1 MREAAI
7 LTAVGELRVAVAVL
21 GVVHDHAR
29 GLHQRVANGR
39 ADERESGLFQAFAHR
54 QRFGGDRRDFAA
66 ILEMIDGRLV
76 ADERPEEPHRILQRQ
91 PGLGIAAGGIEF
103 EAVADDPRI
112 EHQLVDFSVAHLRH
126 ALYVEAEQHL
136 AITLAFA
143 QHGDPRQPGLEPFEQ
158 KQLEQT
164 LRIA

>member
-7 LTAVGELRVAVAVL
+7 LTAVGELRVAVTILSVI
-21 GVVHDHAR
+21 HDHAR

-39 ADERESGLFQAFAHR
+39 ADEREPGLFQAFAHR

-66 ILEMIDGRLV
+66 ILEMIDDRLI
-76 ADERPEEPHRILQRQ
+76 ANERPEEPHRVLQRQ
-91 PGLGIAAGGIEF
+91 PGLGITPGGVEF
-103 EAVADDPRI
+103 QAVADDPRV
-112 EHQLVDFSVAHLRH
+112 EHQFVDFGVAHLRNPLH
-126 ALYVEAEQHL
+126 IEAKQHL

-143 QHGDPRQPGLEPFEQ
+143 QHSDPGQPGLEPFEQ

>member
-7 LTAVGELRVAVAVL
+7 LTAVDELRVAVAVL
-21 GVVHDHAR
+21 RVIHDHAR

-39 ADERESGLFQAFAHR
+39 ADEREPGLFQGFAHL
-54 QRFGGDRRDFAA
+54 QRFGGDGRDFAA
-66 ILEMIDGRLV
+66 ILEVIDDRLV
-76 ADERPEEPHRILQRQ
+76 ANERPEKLHRVLQRQ
-91 PGLGIAAGGIEF
+91 PRLGIAPGSIEF

-112 EHQLVDFSVAHLRH
+112 AHQFVDFGVSHLRD
-126 ALYVEAEQHL
+126 ALHVEAEQHL

-143 QHGDPRQPGLEPFEQ
+143 QYGDPGKPGLEPFEQ

>member
-29 GLHQRVANGR
+29 GLHQCVANGR
-39 ADERESGLFQAFAHR
+39 ADEREPGLFQAFAHR

-66 ILEMIDGRLV
+66 ILEMIDDRLV
-76 ADERPEEPHRILQRQ
+76 VNKRPEEPHRVLQRQ
-91 PGLGIAAGGIEF
+91 PGLGITAGGIEF

-112 EHQLVDFSVAHLRH
+112 EHQLVDFGVAHLRH
-126 ALYVEAEQHL
+126 ALHIEAEQHL

>member
-21 GVVHDHAR
+21 GVIHDHAR
-29 GLHQRVANGR
+29 GLHQCVANGR
-39 ADERESGLFQAFAHR
+39 ADEGESGLFQGLAHR
-54 QRFGGDRRDFAA
+54 QRFGSDRRDFAA
-66 ILEMIDGRLV
+66 VLEMVDDRLA
-76 ADERPEEPHRILQRQ
+76 ADERPEERHRVFQRQ
-91 PGLGIAAGGIEF
+91 PGLGIASGGIEF
-103 EAVADDPRI
+103 ESVADDAGI
-112 EHQLVDFSVAHLRH
+112 EHQFGDFRVAHLRH
-126 ALYVEAEQHL
+126 SLHVEAVQHL
-136 AITLAFA
+136 AVALAFA

>member
-1 MREAAI
+1 MREAGI
-7 LTAVGELRVAVAVL
+7 LTAVDELRVAVAILRVI
-21 GVVHDHAR
+21 HDHAR

-39 ADERESGLFQAFAHR
+39 ADERKPGLFQAFTHR
-54 QRFGGDRRDFAA
+54 HSFGGDRRDFAA
-66 ILEMIDGRLV
+66 ILEMIDDRSV
-76 ADERPEEPHRILQRQ
+76 ADERPEERHRILQRQ
-91 PGLGIAAGGIEF
+91 PGLGIAPGGVEF
-103 EAVADDPRI
+103 ETVADDPRI
-112 EHQLVDFSVAHLRH
+112 EHQFVDFGVAHLRH

-136 AITLAFA
+136 AIALAFT

>member
-7 LTAVGELRVAVAVL
+7 LTAVGQLRVAVAVP

-29 GLHQRVANGR
+29 SLHQRVANGR
-39 ADERESGLFQAFAHR
+39 SDEREPGLFQTFAHR
-54 QRFGGDRRDFAA
+54 HSDGGDRRDFAA
-66 ILEMIDGRLV
+66 ILEMIDDRRV
-76 ADERPEEPHRILQRQ
+76 VDERPEKRHRILQRQ
-91 PGLGIAAGGIEF
+91 PGLGITARGIEF

-112 EHQLVDFSVAHLRH
+112 EHQRFDFGVAHLRH
-126 ALYVEAEQHL
+126 ALHIEAEQHL
-136 AITLAFA
+136 AIALAFA
-143 QHGDPRQPGLEPFEQ
+143 QHGDPGQAGLEPFEQ

>member
-21 GVVHDHAR
+21 GVIHDHAR
-29 GLHQRVANGR
+29 GLHQRIANGW
-39 ADERESGLFQAFAHR
+39 ADEGETGLFQAFAHGHGLR
-54 QRFGGDRRDFAA
+54 GDGRYFAA
-66 ILEMIDGRLV
+66 ILEMIDHRAV
-76 ADERPEEPHRILQRQ
+76 IHKRPEEGHRILQRQ
-91 PGLGIAAGGIEF
+91 PRLGITPGGIELD
-103 EAVADDPRI
+103 AVADDPRI
-112 EHQLVDFSVAHLRH
+112 EHQFIDFRVAHLRH
-126 ALYVEAEQHL
+126 TLYVEAEQHL
-136 AITLAFA
+136 AISLTFT

>member
-29 GLHQRVANGR
+29 GLHQCVANGR
-39 ADERESGLFQAFAHR
+39 ADEREPGLFQAFAHR

-66 ILEMIDGRLV
+66 ILEMIDDRLV
-76 ADERPEEPHRILQRQ
+76 IHERPEEPHRILQRQ
-91 PGLGIAAGGIEF
+91 PGLGIAPGSIEF
-103 EAVADDPRI
+103 EAVTNDPRI
-112 EHQLVDFSVAHLRH
+112 KHQLGDFGVAHLRH

-143 QHGDPRQPGLEPFEQ
+143 QHSDPRQPGLEPFEQ

>member
-7 LTAVGELRVAVAVL
+7 LTGVDELRVAVAVA
-21 GVVHDHAR
+21 GVIHDHAR

-39 ADERESGLFQAFAHR
+39 ADERETGLFQSFAHR

-66 ILEMIDGRLV
+66 ILEMIDDRLV
-76 ADERPEEPHRILQRQ
+76 VNERPKEGHRILQRQ
-91 PGLGIAAGGIEF
+91 PGLGIAAGGVEF

-112 EHQLVDFSVAHLRH
+112 EHQFVDFGVAHLRH
-126 ALYVEAEQHL
+126 ALHVEAEQHL

-143 QHGDPRQPGLEPFEQ
+143 QHGDPRQASLEPFEQ

>member
-1 MREAAI
+1 MREAGI
-7 LTAVGELRVAVAVL
+7 LTGVDQLRVAVAVL

-39 ADERESGLFQAFAHR
+39 TDEGESGLFQGLAHR

-66 ILEMIDGRLV
+66 ILEMIDDRLV
-76 ADERPEEPHRILQRQ
+76 ANERPEQRHRVLQRQ
-91 PGLGIAAGGIEF
+91 PGLGITAGGVEF

-112 EHQLVDFSVAHLRH
+112 EHQFVDFGVAHLRYTLH
-126 ALYVEAEQHL
+126 VEAEQHL
-136 AITLAFA
+136 AITLALA
-143 QHGDPRQPGLEPFEQ
+143 QHGDPGQPGLEPFEQ

>member
-1 MREAAI
+1 MREAGI
-7 LTAVGELRVAVAVL
+7 LTAVGELRVAVAIA

-39 ADERESGLFQAFAHR
+39 ADEGEAGFFQSLAHC
-54 QRFGGDRRDFAA
+54 QRFGCDRRDLAA
-66 ILEMIDGRLV
+66 ILEMVDDRMV
-76 ADERPEEPHRILQRQ
+76 ANERPEKRHRILQRQ
-91 PGLGIAAGGIEF
+91 PGLSVAPRGVEFQAIANDA
-103 EAVADDPRI
+103 RI
-112 EHQLVDFSVAHLRH
+112 EHEFVDLGVAHLRH
-126 ALYVEAEQHL
+126 ALHIEAEQHL
-136 AITLAFA
+136 TITLAFA